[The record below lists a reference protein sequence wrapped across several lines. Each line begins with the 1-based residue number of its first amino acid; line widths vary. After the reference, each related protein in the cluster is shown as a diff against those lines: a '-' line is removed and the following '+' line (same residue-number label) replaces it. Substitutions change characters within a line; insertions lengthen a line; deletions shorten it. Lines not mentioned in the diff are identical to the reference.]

1 MGKIRGVGARWYT
14 GGGPRGSPPA
24 QYPPVWARSSD
35 GALLEEQG
43 LCHPPAPRG
52 PPVRGGTSRCEL
64 TRSVW
69 GWSFWP
75 RSRQKSGLFSAFFPS
90 LGFYRALLLVPP
102 LVLCW
107 VLVPL
112 SGCLCPVCALA
123 LDHYSFPFLSS
134 SSLLPDFPLQSQCP
148 CVCVLFFFF
157 KKISS

>member
-1 MGKIRGVGARWYT
+1 MA
-14 GGGPRGSPPA
+14 PPQPSIPQYGHAA
-24 QYPPVWARSSD
+24 QT
-35 GALLEEQG
+35 G
-43 LCHPPAPRG
+43 LCWRSRGFATLLHPVVPLS
-52 PPVRGGTSRCEL
+52 RGGTSRCEL

-90 LGFYRALLLVPP
+90 LGFYQALLLVPP